1 MARITLVVLIAL
13 MLFTIALYYRN
24 KTPQD
29 RKKFLSQLALLV
41 SAIALIYLTL
51 TGRMHFLV
59 ALGAAIL
66 PFLKR
71 LLPLVRYIPLL
82 KNIYQQAQSSKQ
94 PDLGKT
100 STVETSLLK
109 MTLDHDSGHMD
120 GEILTGALIGKNL
133 SDLSLEQL
141 LVLHHLAQTSHSG
154 SLNVLEAYLDR
165 EIGESWREHLEEQ
178 VEENNVNDTG
188 GEISRAEA
196 YDILGLAGGSSR
208 EEIVNAHRKLMQKL
222 HPDRG
227 GSNYLAAKLNQ
238 AKDRL
243 LGK

>member
-1 MARITLVVLIAL
+1 MARITLIVLIAL
-13 MLFTIALYYRN
+13 MLFTLVFYYRN
-24 KTPQD
+24 KTQKE
-29 RKKFLSQLALLV
+29 RKKMLSGLALLV

-94 PDLGKT
+94 PEQGKT

-120 GEILTGALIGKNL
+120 GEILVGAFISKNL

-141 LVLHHLAQTSHSG
+141 LALHHLAQTNYSD
-154 SLNVLEAYLDR
+154 SLDVLEAYLDR
-165 EIGESWREHLEEQ
+165 EIGESWRQQFEAQ
-178 VEENNVNDTG
+178 AEENNVNDTG
-188 GEISRAEA
+188 SEISRAEA
-196 YDILGLAGGSSR
+196 YEILGLADEASR
-208 EEIVNAHRKLMQKL
+208 EEIIDAHRKLMQKL

-238 AKDRL
+238 AKERL

>member
-1 MARITLVVLIAL
+1 MTRITIVVLITL
-13 MLFTIALYYRN
+13 MLFTITLYYRN

-29 RKKFLSQLALLV
+29 RKKFLSQFVLLV

-71 LLPLVRYIPLL
+71 LLPLVRYIPML
-82 KNIYQQAQSSKQ
+82 KNIYRQAQSSKQ
-94 PDLGKT
+94 PDRGKT

-109 MTLDHDSGHMD
+109 MTLDHDNGHMD
-120 GEILTGALIGKNL
+120 GEILTGAFIGKNL
-133 SDLSLEQL
+133 SDLPMEQL
-141 LVLHHLAQTSHSG
+141 LALHHLAQTSHPD
-154 SLNVLEAYLDR
+154 SLEILEAYLDR
-165 EIGESWREHLEEQ
+165 EIGESWRHHFEEQ
-178 VEENNVNDTG
+178 AEENNVNDTG
-188 GEISRAEA
+188 GEISRTEA